1 MQRARIANILLKMNK
16 IEGLTQPDFKAYYE
30 SHINQDSVAV
40 EGQIR
45 KSRSRPT
52 HMVN

>member
-16 IEGLTQPDFKAYYE
+16 IKGLTQPDFKACDK
-30 SHINQDSVAV
+30 SQINQDSVVV

-52 HMVN
+52 RTVS